1 MGNRSERSSGRLL
14 VASAKE
20 SGAVKSGAVIV
31 GTVVAGGGVPDASV
45 GIAVAGGGVPD
56 AVVAVVVAA
65 RRRLRAPKWLSVAI
79 VETSKMRISK

>member
-20 SGAVKSGAVIV
+20 SGAVIV
-31 GTVVAGGGVPDASV
+31 DTVVAGGGVPDASV